1 MRMEIK
7 KLYIDGEWVT
17 GSEGKTF
24 QSTNPAT
31 GEVLVEIAEAS
42 IEDARRAIAAARKSF
57 YETREWREMNSQEVK
72 MWIW

>member
-1 MRMEIK
+1 MEIK

-31 GEVLVEIAEAS
+31 GEEIGRAS
-42 IEDARRAIAAARKSF
+42 C
-57 YETREWREMNSQEVK
+57 RERV
-72 MWIW
+72 

>member
-1 MRMEIK
+1 MEIK

>member
-1 MRMEIK
+1 MEIK

-17 GSEGKTF
+17 GSGGKTF

-31 GEVLVEIAEAS
+31 GEVLAEIAEAS